1 MLCGSQEGGLRVFRL
16 KLTEYEA
23 SSQPRAIIS
32 MEEFA
37 ATHPVYLYTVH
48 GCRTD
53 SRGLG
58 QLKKLAWPGR
68 KENAFRSGG
77 Y

>member
-23 SSQPRAIIS
+23 SSLPRANIS

-37 ATHPVYLYTVH
+37 AWPIKKA
-48 GCRTD
+48 
-53 SRGLG
+53 GL
-58 QLKKLAWPGR
+58 AGR
-68 KENAFRSGG
+68 KENAFPSGG